1 MIFLLLLIF
10 AQVKERLKH
19 YARDASACDL
29 LDKLLILD
37 PSKRV
42 DADTALNHDF
52 FWLDPLPT
60 DLSKMLAQHNQSMF
74 EYLAPPRRPN
84 PMRAHH
90 MQVNSSASKTLMDTG
105 YQDRVF

>member
-1 MIFLLLLIF
+1 M
-10 AQVKERLKH
+10 KERLKH
-19 YARDASACDL
+19 YARDAAACDL

-37 PSKRV
+37 PSKRA

-52 FWLDPLPT
+52 FWIDPLPA

-84 PMRAHH
+84 QMRAHH
-90 MQVNSSASKTLMDTG
+90 MQVNSSASKQLMDTG